1 MLLVTSSAYQH
12 FLLQTEAGAEF
23 YCILFVRVR
32 ASKNCTIT
40 NLLRHAESLISY
52 NNMHMN
58 LKAFFIIRLI
68 FDDILKQT
76 FNKYLISDRKN

>member
-52 NNMHMN
+52 NNMHIN
-58 LKAFFIIRLI
+58 LNAFFITIG
-68 FDDILKQT
+68 
-76 FNKYLISDRKN
+76 